1 MNFVT
6 IRERITPQ
14 QAHLLLSELD
24 EMAKSQEI
32 AAFCGQRIF
41 YIDYIAGTVQYRF
54 ATRISNQK
62 RNVEKISR
70 QEVIQFILNQ

>member
-32 AAFCGQRIF
+32 AAFCGKRIF